1 MAQVLPFGRPAI
13 ITYSSDDIGKKDPF
27 CAAEFGDDLKEL

>member
-1 MAQVLPFGRPAI
+1 MAQVLRFGRPAM

-27 CAAEFGDDLKEL
+27 CAAEFGDEREEL